1 MERKIDSST
10 SLKIFYEEQMN
21 SEEIKAKRRKNAQR
35 SRAVAERL
43 FQLQKQDLPIEEI
56 MEILRREFPPQD
68 PFSQK
73 LSS

>member
-43 FQLQKQDLPIEEI
+43 FQLQEQDLSIEEI
-56 MEILRREFPPQD
+56 MEILRREFP
-68 PFSQK
+68 
-73 LSS
+73 L